1 MKRVK
6 KLQEKGFY
14 ILEAKNAANT
24 HFIENEREVD
34 QFLIFANSHFRE
46 FVDIYDYCIT
56 PTGWHLLIRIKNSS
70 AIISAYETI
79 QYRRNKTARLQNVNL
94 ILSNQVRMLR
104 LRMTRWT
111 NKKRGRK
118 GNASM
123 QVFRKYILD
132 TLEEG
137 LEQIQNVRN
146 QGINLEQPLEKYQAL
161 ADNYEIKDYDHQV
174 KQKMSS
180 KNRVGKRSSFLK
192 CLRLGDY
199 VTTHLEKWIKATLE
213 MHSMGDE
220 SAFVMRV

>member
-14 ILEAKNAANT
+14 ILEAKNTANT
-24 HFIENEREVD
+24 HFVENEQEVD
-34 QFLIFANSHFRE
+34 QFLIFANSHFRQ

-56 PTGWHLLIRIKNSS
+56 PTGRHLLIKIKNSS
-70 AIISAYETI
+70 TIISAYETI
-79 QYRRNKTARLQNVNL
+79 QLRRNKTARFQNVNL

-111 NKKRGRK
+111 NKNRGRK

-137 LEQIQNVRN
+137 LEHIQNVRN
-146 QGINLEQPLEKYQAL
+146 QGINLEQPLEKYQPL
-161 ADNYEIKDYDHQV
+161 ADNYEIKDIDQV
-174 KQKMSS
+174 RQKMSS
-180 KNRVGKRSSFLK
+180 KNREGKRISFLK

-199 VTTHLEKWIKATLE
+199 VTTHLEKWI
-213 MHSMGDE
+213 
-220 SAFVMRV
+220 

>member
-6 KLQEKGFY
+6 KLQEKGFS

-24 HFIENEREVD
+24 HFVENEREVD
-34 QFLIFANSHFRE
+34 QFLIFANSHFRQ

-56 PTGWHLLIRIKNSS
+56 TTGRHLLIKIKNSS
-70 AIISAYETI
+70 TIISAYETI
-79 QYRRNKTARLQNVNL
+79 QLRRNKTARFQNVNL

-111 NKKRGRK
+111 NKNRGRK
-118 GNASM
+118 GNASI

-137 LEQIQNVRN
+137 LEHIQNVRN
-146 QGINLEQPLEKYQAL
+146 QGINLEQPLKKYQSL
-161 ADNYEIKDYDHQV
+161 ADNYEIKDIDQV